1 MASDLAKRVY
11 DHISA
16 LGKAEEPDLEH
27 LEHLIRR
34 ASRLLSLRRQVERLE
49 DELELELIS
58 SGNSA
63 EDEPMSEIDE
73 LQDELAMLRL
83 RIEELEAAE
92 IARIHAHPPR
102 KLQRRRP

>member
-11 DHISA
+11 EHISE
-16 LGKAEEPDLEH
+16 LGKASEPDLEH

-34 ASRLLSLRRQVERLE
+34 ASRLVSLRRQVERLE

-63 EDEPMSEIDE
+63 EDEPMSELDE
-73 LQDELAMLRL
+73 LQEELAVLRL

-92 IARIHAHPPR
+92 ISRMHAQPPR
-102 KLQRRRP
+102 KLPHRRP